1 MWVILEK
8 VEAPKDIMIIGAGPA
23 GLMAARTAA
32 QKGHTVTIYEATS
45 HLGGAF
51 RSAAYPS
58 GKGELSTTI
67 SAYRA
72 ECEKLGVKIVLNTPV
87 TEELIANEKADV
99 IIVATGSK
107 PLMPNIKGI
116 DGPNVVTAEDILYGN
131 IEPLPGPTVVCGG
144 GEVGAE
150 TAEFIASTSFFPVYI
165 LEMQPT
171 ILSDMV
177 MQNKIPLMELLTK
190 RNVQTITNAKV
201 SEITKDIITCKQRVV
216 MSFLI
221 IDLLNLYQPFKSRR

>member
-1 MWVILEK
+1 
-8 VEAPKDIMIIGAGPA
+8 
-23 GLMAARTAA
+23 
-32 QKGHTVTIYEATS
+32 
-45 HLGGAF
+45 
-51 RSAAYPS
+51 
-58 GKGELSTTI
+58 
-67 SAYRA
+67 
-72 ECEKLGVKIVLNTPV
+72 VLNTPV

-116 DGPNVVTAEDILYGN
+116 DGPNVV
-131 IEPLPGPTVVCGG
+131 
-144 GEVGAE
+144 

>member
-1 MWVILEK
+1 M
-8 VEAPKDIMIIGAGPA
+8 
-23 GLMAARTAA
+23 
-32 QKGHTVTIYEATS
+32 
-45 HLGGAF
+45 
-51 RSAAYPS
+51 
-58 GKGELSTTI
+58 
-67 SAYRA
+67 
-72 ECEKLGVKIVLNTPV
+72 LNTPV

-116 DGPNVVTAEDILYGN
+116 DGPNVV
-131 IEPLPGPTVVCGG
+131 
-144 GEVGAE
+144 